1 MGALFAVRGI
11 AHGAD
16 GITSALGTPLP
27 TMPVNALFSFLMK
40 KRMQQIELFR
50 DHPHEAQLE
59 VFHKLIRAA
68 RYTEWGRRF
77 GYEDIQDVDTF
88 RERVPLQDYTDLKPF
103 VDRLRAGEQNLLW
116 PTDIRWFAKSSGTTN
131 ARSKFIPVSREALE
145 DCHYKGGKDLLAL
158 HSAMHPNSKLYQ
170 GMTMVVGGSS
180 DIEPLRN
187 DAYTGDLSAIII
199 RNLPI
204 WVEVRRTPV
213 IETALLENWETKVE
227 RMARETMRED
237 VRSIAGVPSWTL
249 IILRRILE
257 LTGAA
262 HMYEVWPNA
271 ELFMHG
277 GVSFTPYK
285 EPFARL
291 FPGGR
296 MNYMETYNASEG
308 YFGITDRAG
317 ADDLLLMLD
326 YGIFFEFL
334 PVEELGR
341 EQPTTKLLHEVETDR
356 QYALVIS
363 TNAGLWRY
371 MPGDTI
377 RFTSTAPYRIQVSG
391 RTRSFINAFG
401 EELIVENADR
411 GIEAACQ
418 RTGAVVSE
426 YTAGPI
432 HMGEKAQGG
441 HEWVIEFER
450 PPDDLDNFVMVLDA
464 TMRELNSDYNAKRR
478 GDMALAAPKVHAVP
492 KGTFLNWMKERG
504 KLGGQNKV
512 PRLSNDR
519 ALLDQLLPCTT
530 P

>member
-1 MGALFAVRGI
+1 
-11 AHGAD
+11 
-16 GITSALGTPLP
+16 
-27 TMPVNALFSFLMK
+27 MPVNALFAFLMK
-40 KRMQQIELFR
+40 KRLQQIELFR

-59 VFHKLIRAA
+59 VFHKLMRSA
-68 RYTEWGRRF
+68 RYTTWGRQH
-77 GYEDIQDVDTF
+77 GYGDIADADTF
-88 RERVPLQDYTDLKPF
+88 RERVPLQDYTDLKPY

-158 HSAMHPNSKLYQ
+158 HTAMRPQTKLYQ

-180 DIEPLRN
+180 DIEPLRT

-204 WVEVRRTPV
+204 WVEMRRTPV
-213 IETALLENWETKVE
+213 IETALMENWEAKVD

-249 IILRRILE
+249 IILKRILE
-257 LTGAA
+257 LTGKNN
-262 HMYEVWPNA
+262 MFEVWPEA

-277 GVSFTPYK
+277 GVSFKPYRSQ
-285 EPFARL
+285 FAEL
-291 FPGGR
+291 FPGSQL
-296 MNYMETYNASEG
+296 NYMETYNASEG
-308 YFGITDRAG
+308 YFGITDQPG

-326 YGIFFEFL
+326 YGIFFEFI
-334 PVEELGR
+334 PVEEMHR
-341 EQPTTKLLHEVETDR
+341 EQPRTKLLHEVETGK

-371 MPGDTI
+371 MPGDTV
-377 RFTSTAPYRIQVSG
+377 RFTSTSPYRIQVSG

-411 GIEAACQ
+411 GIEEAC
-418 RTGAVVSE
+418 RTTGATVTE
-426 YTAGPI
+426 YTAAPVYMD
-432 HMGEKAQGG
+432 HTARGG
-441 HEWVIEFER
+441 HEWIVEFEQE
-450 PPDDLDNFVMVLDA
+450 PDDLDRFIAVLDG
-464 TMRELNSDYNAKRR
+464 TMRALNSDYNAKRN
-478 GDMALAAPKVHAVP
+478 GDMALAPPLLHAVP
-492 KGTFLNWMKERG
+492 KGTFHQWMKQRG

-512 PRLSNDR
+512 PRLCNDR
-519 ALLDQLLPCTT
+519 DLLEQLLPCV
-530 P
+530 PA